1 MAPFQKNY
9 DAISSCKE
17 LEQLREQIAQ
27 MERSNLV
34 QSGTWK
40 FSTKADVVI
49 YGLPKTW
56 QLASPWKMLV
66 GR

>member
-1 MAPFQKNY
+1 MAPFQKKH
-9 DAISSCKE
+9 DAISNCEE

-34 QSGTWK
+34 QSGTWT

-49 YGLPKTW
+49 YGLPKT
-56 QLASPWKMLV
+56 
-66 GR
+66 